1 MAEEYVISVVLEGKA
16 AGLTQATKKG
26 ADAQT
31 KLEQETQRA
40 NIAFLA
46 QVARYQAMT
55 AALNQTVGGFNK
67 LAGAFDR
74 LGFKEQA
81 ELIRKG
87 TAVLELFAGP
97 AEIYLAYLT
106 LSIALG
112 KSDIKTKTGQTAA
125 TGGLTAATTKLNLAM
140 KANPLIAM
148 AVAVVALITVIMI
161 LEGRIKK
168 VTDVF
173 KPLVAIFR
181 ELQIVTDGV
190 IFGIE
195 KLFNLMQEFSLDGL
209 NRKLNDTFIGGSGPG
224 SRGLA

>member
-16 AGLTQATKKG
+16 AGLTQSTNKA
-26 ADAQT
+26 ANAQT

-112 KSDIKTKTGQTAA
+112 KRDIKTKTGQTAA
-125 TGGLTAATTKLNLAM
+125 T
-140 KANPLIAM
+140 
-148 AVAVVALITVIMI
+148 
-161 LEGRIKK
+161 
-168 VTDVF
+168 
-173 KPLVAIFR
+173 
-181 ELQIVTDGV
+181 
-190 IFGIE
+190 
-195 KLFNLMQEFSLDGL
+195 
-209 NRKLNDTFIGGSGPG
+209 
-224 SRGLA
+224 

>member
-16 AGLTQATKKG
+16 AGLTQSTNKA
-26 ADAQT
+26 ANAQT

-67 LAGAFDR
+67 LAGALDR
-74 LGFKEQA
+74 LGFKESA
-81 ELIRKG
+81 EGLRKF

-112 KSDIKTKTGQTAA
+112 MKDAKAKEAQA
-125 TGGLTAATTKLNLAM
+125 AATTKAATAQTGLNAAM
-140 KANPLIAM
+140 RANPLIAI
-148 AVAVVALITVIMI
+148 ITVII
-161 LEGRIKK
+161 LVITVFALLEKKFGLVTKMVDGFNNSLESMEDHFMKVVNLGKGVVSVFAKIGSVTMGRGM
-168 VTDVF
+168 T
-173 KPLVAIFR
+173 R
-181 ELQIVTDGV
+181 T
-190 IFGIE
+190 
-195 KLFNLMQEFSLDGL
+195 
-209 NRKLNDTFIGGSGPG
+209 
-224 SRGLA
+224 LAGAR